1 MLHTLAY
8 YDMATVTAVKSFIV
22 QDLISHPYL
31 DYVLKNHVSNFAN
44 TNPAAANPIK
54 LFWSKFTPNF

>member
-1 MLHTLAY
+1 VLHTLAY
-8 YDMATVTAVKSFIV
+8 YDMATVMAVKSFIV

-31 DYVLKNHVSNFAN
+31 DYVRKNLVSNFAN

-54 LFWSKFTPNF
+54 LF